1 MSSIFFHCTT
11 VLFGCCSAGAFSWS
25 RPTPSHQEVL
35 SRRPREG
42 CCVDR
47 ILDLLTL
54 PTSCIPEIWAQTR
67 LAVLHTTIFW
77 LDSTAEE
84 RSSSS
89 LRPTAPDR
97 QQLQQQ
103 LQQHASLLWTFIVCV
118 PLSHTAVLN
127 PLHLLCFGRGRCDG
141 AAVARAHSSLCIVYF
156 RLALPQY
163 TL

>member
-1 MSSIFFHCTT
+1 MLLRRST
-11 VLFGCCSAGAFSWS
+11 G
-25 RPTPSHQEVL
+25 RPTPSHVASTERWL
-35 SRRPREG
+35 LLD
-42 CCVDR
+42 CVDR
-47 ILDLLTL
+47 DVVDRLRRSNFGPLATPHQLY
-54 PTSCIPEIWAQTR
+54 PGNWAQPR
-67 LAVLHTTIFW
+67 LTVLHTTIFW

-118 PLSHTAVLN
+118 PLSHAAV
-127 PLHLLCFGRGRCDG
+127 LLCFGRGRRDG
-141 AAVARAHSSLCIVYF
+141 AVARAHSSLCVVYF